1 MKKFLKI
8 LFTVF
13 LLSVINNNVYAKTE
27 LKIGAILPLSG
38 ENEIIGKNVY
48 ESILLTVFELENL
61 NIKIIPLDTK
71 SSKAGAIEAFKK
83 GINSGV
89 DIFVGP
95 IFYNTINEIKDIEGF
110 KNKLF
115 LSYSNQENNILP
127 NVINFGVNLSSQMN
141 ALQTIFNKK
150 DQFVFFGDN
159 SEFTKKVHEKT
170 KKFKSKN
177 SRSIFYK
184 NFEDINI
191 KTKILTN
198 FNSRNKRHLQ
208 RIEKLEK
215 IQEIKKEEQSN
226 DDSEEKIIE
235 SLKKHDTSEKVNF
248 KKAFIS
254 SYDEE
259 LIASIS
265 YFDFYDANYKD
276 VQFVTL
282 NLWFDKKYLLE
293 PSFEN
298 LIFPSI
304 DLAGYQ
310 ELNKKYKKNFGRE
323 IYHLESL
330 SFDMIPLIASVWFST
345 KDDKLKASMFNGS
358 YKGKTGDFVI
368 KENKT
373 NRKLLL
379 YRIKDKKFKKI

>member
-71 SSKAGAIEAFKK
+71 SSKNGAIEAFKK

-159 SEFTKKVHEKT
+159 SEFTKKVFEKT

-208 RIEKLEK
+208 RIKKLEK

-235 SLKKHDTSEKVNF
+235 SLKKHDTSEKVSF

-259 LIASIS
+259 LIATIS

>member
-71 SSKAGAIEAFKK
+71 SSKTGAIEAFKK

-141 ALQTIFNKK
+141 ALQSIFNKK

-159 SEFTKKVHEKT
+159 SEFTKKVYEKT

-235 SLKKHDTSEKVNF
+235 SLKKHDTSEKVSF

>member
-71 SSKAGAIEAFKK
+71 SSKTGAIEAFKK

-127 NVINFGVNLSSQMN
+127 NVINFGVNLTSQMN
-141 ALQTIFNKK
+141 TLQTIFNKK

-159 SEFTKKVHEKT
+159 SEFTKKVFEKT

-235 SLKKHDTSEKVNF
+235 SLKKHDTSEKVSF